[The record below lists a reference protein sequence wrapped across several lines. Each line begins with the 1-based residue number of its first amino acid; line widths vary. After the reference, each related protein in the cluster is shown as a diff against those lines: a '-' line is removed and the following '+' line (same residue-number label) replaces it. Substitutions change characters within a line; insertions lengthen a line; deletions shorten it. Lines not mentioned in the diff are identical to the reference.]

1 VVATKVLVP
10 VDLERRYA
18 LHGGH
23 LHHGE
28 HALDQ
33 LLVRPTPECVHYQTP
48 VPGLWL
54 CGSGSHP
61 GGGLTC
67 APGEQAA
74 RAILAAK

>member
-1 VVATKVLVP
+1 
-10 VDLERRYA
+10 VDLEEKYG

-28 HALDQ
+28 HSLDQ
-33 LLVRPTPECVHYQTP
+33 LLVRPTPECVHYETP
-48 VPGLWL
+48 LKGLWL

-67 APGEQAA
+67 APGELAA
-74 RAILAAK
+74 QAILARK